1 MSDFRKKAIIQYFD
15 HNGCPYFCFLGNVSK
30 YGNHVTLGGKRAHQ
44 LSDDLLA
51 AEEKKNKQK
60 KKQQFL
66 LKLRGFLDIGDGAS
80 KEKNSFIEF
89 I

>member
-51 AEEKKNKQK
+51 AEEKKNT
-60 KKQQFL
+60 QFL
-66 LKLRGFLDIGDGAS
+66 LKLRGFLDIGGGAS
-80 KEKNSFIEF
+80 KEQNSFIEF